1 MEIISIQPFLD
12 YYKRIRERTNRVVAL
27 IPPSQIDYTYMPGKF
42 SIADELRHLAGIERY
57 MFAETIAG
65 RPSAYPGCGKEL
77 ADGYE
82 AVKKYFNDLHQ
93 EAMKIFSQLTNEDL
107 KRTCTTPGNS
117 DLPVWKW
124 LRAMVEHEIHHRGKL
139 YIYLNLL
146 NIAAPPLFGL
156 TSEEVKEKSIQISS

>member
-1 MEIISIQPFLD
+1 MEILSIQSFLH
-12 YYKRIRERTNRVVAL
+12 YYKRIRERTNRVIAQ
-27 IPPSQIDYTYMPGKF
+27 IPPAQIDYAYMPGKF

-82 AVKKYFNDLHQ
+82 AVLKYFNDQHT
-93 EAMKIFSQLTNEDL
+93 EALKIFSSLSDEDL
-107 KRTCTTPGNS
+107 KRTCITPGNTP
-117 DLPVWKW
+117 LPVWKW

-146 NIAAPPLFGL
+146 NIEAPPLFGL
-156 TSEEVKEKSIQISS
+156 TSEEVKEKSVRLP